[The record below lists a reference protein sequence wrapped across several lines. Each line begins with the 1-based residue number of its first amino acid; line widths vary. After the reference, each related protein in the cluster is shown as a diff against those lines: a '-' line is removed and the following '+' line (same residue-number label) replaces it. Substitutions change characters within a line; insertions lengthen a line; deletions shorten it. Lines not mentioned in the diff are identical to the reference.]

1 MCDRFLPIE
10 ILVWSVSI
18 FLSVIL
24 IGMTVGFVWE
34 AIKFILSEF
43 KEGKDKCVK

>member
-1 MCDRFLPIE
+1 MCDRFLQRE
-10 ILVWSVSI
+10 ILVWSVS
-18 FLSVIL
+18 
-24 IGMTVGFVWE
+24 VWE

>member
-10 ILVWSVSI
+10 ILAWSVSI
-18 FLSVIL
+18 FLSAIL

-34 AIKFILSEF
+34 AIKFVWSEL

>member
-18 FLSVIL
+18 FLSAIL

>member
-1 MCDRFLPIE
+1 MDTRFLPVE

-18 FLSVIL
+18 FLSVVL

-34 AIKFILSEF
+34 AIKLIWSEF
-43 KEGKDKCVK
+43 KEGKGKCVK